1 MGWSHQLVT
10 SFWIFTDLHPDLR
23 TKTGFSEAQNVIAF
37 FSKQK
42 NNHLGRSSNNLT
54 CTGYSSRMFVSL
66 NSYPAND
73 HGWVYGLPPRNWG
86 HLGFCHHDHRKQQK
100 WSCSLL
106 HQYTNCNVYSL
117 SMLYR
122 WVCDGW
128 RLLHYFEVGFWLWTA
143 IYFWIC
149 HQLHVGDFRYI
160 QCHSCRLCCWATSK
174 FDSKHT
180 FCGKEIGDSK
190 GRYFSSSFFKI
201 AVPWLGL

>member
-1 MGWSHQLVT
+1 MGWFNHQLVFEFLPICT
-10 SFWIFTDLHPDLR
+10 QIWGQFAWVFGGSKCHCIF
-23 TKTGFSEAQNVIAF
+23 FQN
-37 FSKQK
+37 KK

-66 NSYPAND
+66 NFSAAND
-73 HGWVYGLPPRNWG
+73 HGWVFFPPLHWG

-160 QCHSCRLCCWATSK
+160 QRHSCRLCCWATSK

-180 FCGKEIGDSK
+180 FCGKEVGDSK
-190 GRYFSSSFFKI
+190 GPYFSSSLLK
-201 AVPWLGL
+201 